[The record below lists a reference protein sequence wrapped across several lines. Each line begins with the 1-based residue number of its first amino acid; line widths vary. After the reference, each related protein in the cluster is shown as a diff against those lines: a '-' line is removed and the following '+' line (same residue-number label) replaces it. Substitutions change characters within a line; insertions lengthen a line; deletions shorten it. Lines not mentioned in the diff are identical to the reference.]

1 MEDTE
6 IITEIPAISLQPAK
20 IYVHHYDKNTKEYLY
35 REEAEID
42 KQATKRLGYNVP
54 LLPAYSTLKLV
65 PEYGE
70 NEIPVYS
77 SHTEQKTIT
86 EQVPVYDEETGE
98 ILSYEEQEKSVDI
111 LVEEWTVKPDY
122 RKNFYKVDDNL
133 NVLPIDTIGVQE
145 GFYVVDKS
153 TGDLIK
159 ENPDKYK
166 ISDENVIA
174 KTDEEYSQEQ
184 AEKERQRLNL
194 LNLTK
199 ADVLLALYQD
209 KGITPE
215 DIKTM
220 LKDNVP
226 ALIKFD
232 YASSYYRGDE
242 VVNAL
247 GLALGYST
255 EEMDYLFENKTFPP
269 KVEEP
274 ADTDSDNDS
283 DTDIDSD
290 TDTDLDSDTDNEESE
305 VVE

>member
-1 MEDTE
+1 MIKNYTDKDYVDKAVEANKQNKKLYILVTPTE
-6 IITEIPAISLQPAK
+6 FEKDVLDFITET
-20 IYVHHYDKNTKEYLY
+20 V
-35 REEAEID
+35 
-42 KQATKRLGYNVP
+42 KQ
-54 LLPAYSTLKLV
+54 
-65 PEYGE
+65 
-70 NEIPVYS
+70 
-77 SHTEQKTIT
+77 
-86 EQVPVYDEETGE
+86 PVYDENGQE
-98 ILSYEEQEKSVDI
+98 IGTEN
-111 LVEEWTVKPDY
+111 VEIQVPVMIDKEV
-122 RKNFYKVDDNL
+122 
-133 NVLPIDTIGVQE
+133 PI
-145 GFYVVDKS
+145 Y
-153 TGDLIK
+153 
-159 ENPDKYK
+159 
-166 ISDENVIA
+166 DENGEQTGTETITVQSSHKEKYMEDVATLVLAEANYYICYEDNY
-174 KTDEEYSQEQ
+174 TDGITNENFEQEQ

-247 GLALGYST
+247 GLALGYTT
-255 EEMDYLFENKTFPP
+255 EEMDYLFENKTFPA

-274 ADTDSDNDS
+274 ADTDSDSDNDS
-283 DTDIDSD
+283 
-290 TDTDLDSDTDNEESE
+290 DTDLDSDTDNEESE

>member
-1 MEDTE
+1 MYKNKYGNFAE
-6 IITEIPAISLQPAK
+6 AK
-20 IYVHHYDKNTKEYLY
+20 LTDSYVEMT
-35 REEAEID
+35 
-42 KQATKRLGYNVP
+42 
-54 LLPAYSTLKLV
+54 
-65 PEYGE
+65 
-70 NEIPVYS
+70 
-77 SHTEQKTIT
+77 
-86 EQVPVYDEETGE
+86 
-98 ILSYEEQEKSVDI
+98 
-111 LVEEWTVKPDY
+111 VEEVEAFNKYGAEAFTIIDDECVVNPDY
-122 RKNFYKVDDNL
+122 
-133 NVLPIDTIGVQE
+133 E
-145 GFYVVDKS
+145 
-153 TGDLIK
+153 
-159 ENPDKYK
+159 
-166 ISDENVIA
+166 
-174 KTDEEYSQEQ
+174 QEQ

-247 GLALGYST
+247 GLALGYTT
-255 EEMDYLFENKTFPP
+255 EEMDYLFENKAFPP

-274 ADTDSDNDS
+274 ADTDSDSDADLDS

>member
-1 MEDTE
+1 MYKNKYGNFAETKLTDLYIEMTSEEEE
-6 IITEIPAISLQPAK
+6 IFNKYGA
-20 IYVHHYDKNTKEYLY
+20 
-35 REEAEID
+35 EAFTIID
-42 KQATKRLGYNVP
+42 
-54 LLPAYSTLKLV
+54 
-65 PEYGE
+65 
-70 NEIPVYS
+70 
-77 SHTEQKTIT
+77 
-86 EQVPVYDEETGE
+86 DECV
-98 ILSYEEQEKSVDI
+98 IN
-111 LVEEWTVKPDY
+111 PDY
-122 RKNFYKVDDNL
+122 
-133 NVLPIDTIGVQE
+133 E
-145 GFYVVDKS
+145 
-153 TGDLIK
+153 
-159 ENPDKYK
+159 
-166 ISDENVIA
+166 
-174 KTDEEYSQEQ
+174 QEQ

-247 GLALGYST
+247 GLALGYTT

-274 ADTDSDNDS
+274 ADTDSDSDNDSDTDLDS
-283 DTDIDSD
+283 DTDIDSA

-305 VVE
+305 V

>member
-1 MEDTE
+1 MEE
-6 IITEIPAISLQPAK
+6 IIEEIPLTPLEPAK

-35 REEAEID
+35 KEEAEID
-42 KQATKRLGYNVP
+42 KQATKRIGYNVP

-65 PEYGE
+65 PEFGE

-77 SHTEQKTIT
+77 SHTEQQTVT
-86 EQVPVYDEETGE
+86 EQIPVYDEETGE

-184 AEKERQRLNL
+184 AQKERQRLNL

-220 LKDNVP
+220 LKDNTP

-255 EEMDYLFENKTFPP
+255 EEMDYLFENKKFPEKP
-269 KVEEP
+269 VEPVEP
-274 ADTDSDNDS
+274 ADTDNDS
-283 DTDIDSD
+283 DTDNDIDSDADND
-290 TDTDLDSDTDNEESE
+290 TDTD
-305 VVE
+305 VEPEA

>member
-1 MEDTE
+1 MEE
-6 IITEIPAISLQPAK
+6 IIEEIIEEIPLTPLEPAK

-35 REEAEID
+35 KEEAEID

-65 PEYGE
+65 PEYEE

-77 SHTEQKTIT
+77 SHTEQQTTT
-86 EQVPVYDEETGE
+86 EQIPVYDEETGE
-98 ILSYEEQEKSVDI
+98 IISYEEQEKITDVLI
-111 LVEEWTVKPDY
+111 EEWTLKPDY
-122 RKNFYKVDDNL
+122 RKNFYKVDDKL
-133 NVLPIDTIGVQE
+133 NVLPIDTIGEQE
-145 GFYVVDKS
+145 GFYFVDKS

-166 ISDENVIA
+166 ISDGNVVA
-174 KTDEEYSQEQ
+174 KTDEEYLQEQ
-184 AEKERQRLNL
+184 TEKERQRLNL

-215 DIKTM
+215 DIKAM

-247 GLALGYST
+247 GLALGYSA
-255 EEMDYLFENKTFPP
+255 EEMDYLFENKKFPEKP
-269 KVEEP
+269 VEPVEP
-274 ADTDSDNDS
+274 ADTDSDN
-283 DTDIDSD
+283 D